1 MQMHLLVVPG
11 TKKYPTNLYSSG
23 MEKKDGKNLFRNYAA
38 GFLIV
43 VASFMVLLFDFVR
56 WQQHSPDRISPP
68 GYALC
73 IRCETALLLCGLI
86 FLMATTLC

>member
-56 WQQHSPDRISPP
+56 WQQHSPDTGFPP
-68 GYALC
+68 LVMLCVSAVKRRFYYA
-73 IRCETALLLCGLI
+73 A
-86 FLMATTLC
+86 